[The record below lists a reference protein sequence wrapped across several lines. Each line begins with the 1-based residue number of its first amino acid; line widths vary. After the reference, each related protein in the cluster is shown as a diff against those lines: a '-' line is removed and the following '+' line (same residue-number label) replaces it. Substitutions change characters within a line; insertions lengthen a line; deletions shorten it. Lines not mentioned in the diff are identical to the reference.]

1 MNWRDL
7 QVWKKAHILTTQIYK
22 ITKDFPKE
30 ERFGLTSQI
39 QRAAYS
45 IPLNIVEGHS
55 RKSATEFLQFLNIAR
70 GSLEELRYLLIL
82 SCEIDYL
89 SNSDME
95 NLESLAAEICIM
107 LDALIKSLQK
117 VKRESKETGKSKS

>member
-7 QVWKKAHILTTQIYK
+7 QVWKKSHLLTTCIYK
-22 ITKDFPKE
+22 ITRDFPKE
-30 ERFGLTSQI
+30 ERYGLTSQI

-55 RKSATEFLQFLNIAR
+55 RKTVKEFLQFLNIAR
-70 GSLEELRYLLIL
+70 GSLEELRYLMIL
-82 SCEIDYL
+82 SRDINYISLQEA
-89 SNSDME
+89 
-95 NLESLAAEICIM
+95 ESLECSAAEIGIM

-117 VKRESKETGKSKS
+117 PKPNKSR

>member
-7 QVWKKAHILTTQIYK
+7 QVWNKSHLLTKQIYK
-22 ITKDFPKE
+22 ITRDFPKE
-30 ERFGLTSQI
+30 ERYGLTSQI

-55 RKSATEFLQFLNIAR
+55 RKSVKEFLQFLNIAR

-82 SCEIDYL
+82 CYDIDYI
-89 SNSDME
+89 SCSDKE
-95 NLESLAAEICIM
+95 NLENSAAEICRM
-107 LDALIKSLQK
+107 LDGLTKSLK
-117 VKRESKETGKSKS
+117 KKKIDKEKSE

>member
-7 QVWKKAHILTTQIYK
+7 QVWKKAHILTIQIYK
-22 ITKDFPKE
+22 ITKEFPRE
-30 ERFGLTSQI
+30 ERYGLASQI

-45 IPLNIVEGHS
+45 VPLNIVEGDS
-55 RKSATEFLQFLNIAR
+55 RKSAKEFLQFLNIAR

-82 SCEIDYL
+82 SCEIDYI
-89 SNSDME
+89 SNSDRE
-95 NLESLAAEICIM
+95 NLEWLAAEICIM

-117 VKRESKETGKSKS
+117 RK

>member
-7 QVWKKAHILTTQIYK
+7 QVWNKSHLLTKQIYK
-22 ITKDFPKE
+22 ITRDFPKE
-30 ERFGLTSQI
+30 ERYGLTSQI

-55 RKSATEFLQFLNIAR
+55 RKSVKEFLQFLNIAR

-82 SCEIDYL
+82 CYDIDYI
-89 SNSDME
+89 SCSDKE
-95 NLESLAAEICIM
+95 NLENSAAEICRM
-107 LDALIKSLQK
+107 LDGLTKSLKKKK
-117 VKRESKETGKSKS
+117 VDKEKSE

>member
-7 QVWKKAHILTTQIYK
+7 LVWKKAHILTIQIYK
-22 ITKDFPKE
+22 ITKEFPRE
-30 ERFGLTSQI
+30 ERYGLASQI

-45 IPLNIVEGHS
+45 VPLNIVEGHS
-55 RKSATEFLQFLNIAR
+55 RKSAKEFLQFLNIAR

-82 SCEIDYL
+82 SCEIDYISCL
-89 SNSDME
+89 DRDR
-95 NLESLAAEICIM
+95 LEDLAGEISIM

-117 VKRESKETGKSKS
+117 GK